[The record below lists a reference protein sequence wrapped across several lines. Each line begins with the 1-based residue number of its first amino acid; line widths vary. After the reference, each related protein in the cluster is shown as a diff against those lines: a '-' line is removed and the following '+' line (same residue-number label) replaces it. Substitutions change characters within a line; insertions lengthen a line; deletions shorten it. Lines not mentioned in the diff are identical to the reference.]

1 MQFIDNSDKIVE
13 VLDILGA
20 LMLRNLDVDV
30 ASPDKPQ
37 PMFQLIQFQIYT
49 IEQSFHDDDAN
60 DRGQNNENDDWDQ
73 QLFDCLLDNADNLML
88 LGFWVGG
95 NQVET
100 DGGCCQLYGRY
111 VVGIL
116 VLGGYVNILVQ
127 IVLVPAEYLRR
138 QTLFCDIY
146 GWILRGVVSWRIS
159 VVILYNYL
167 RIGCRSGQYIIA
179 DDQGTI
185 EAHSLDKQL
194 IVHCV
199 PSQNIQIYFDTG
211 NQGKGSS
218 CVSTAKRKKGDIVH
232 IIVFYKREGYE
243 WPVAVV
249 KCSDGVGI
257 VGVDSL
263 SR

>member
-20 LMLRNLDVDV
+20 LMLRNLDVDI

-73 QLFDCLLDNADNLML
+73 QLFDCLLDNADDLVL

-95 NQVET
+95 DQVET
-100 DGGCCQLYGRY
+100 DGGWCQLYGRY

-179 DDQGTI
+179 DD
-185 EAHSLDKQL
+185 
-194 IVHCV
+194 
-199 PSQNIQIYFDTG
+199 
-211 NQGKGSS
+211 
-218 CVSTAKRKKGDIVH
+218 
-232 IIVFYKREGYE
+232 
-243 WPVAVV
+243 
-249 KCSDGVGI
+249 
-257 VGVDSL
+257 
-263 SR
+263 